1 MSGMELL
8 RWSTADEEA
17 EAGNISAFITGG
29 SGGGKHSIFAQ
40 GLKQADSEASSED
53 SNGCKGV
60 SSEMEALLLTELAKV
75 KPSSL
80 FCGGSRDGM
89 GGKPGLSKRK

>member
-8 RWSTADEEA
+8 RWSMADEETEA
-17 EAGNISAFITGG
+17 ENISEFITDGG
-29 SGGGKHSIFAQ
+29 GGGKHSIFAQ
-40 GLKQADSEASSED
+40 GLKQVDSEASSEA
-53 SNGCKGV
+53 SNGCKGE

-75 KPSSL
+75 KLNSL

-89 GGKPGLSKRK
+89 DGKPGLSKRK